1 MMMMYT
7 QQGVSSEAAE
17 PSMRMSVDLPAQG
30 RRYAGPG
37 AVTVTQAAPHAGGAA
52 SESPEG

>member
-1 MMMMYT
+1 
-7 QQGVSSEAAE
+7 
-17 PSMRMSVDLPAQG
+17 MRMSVDLPAQG